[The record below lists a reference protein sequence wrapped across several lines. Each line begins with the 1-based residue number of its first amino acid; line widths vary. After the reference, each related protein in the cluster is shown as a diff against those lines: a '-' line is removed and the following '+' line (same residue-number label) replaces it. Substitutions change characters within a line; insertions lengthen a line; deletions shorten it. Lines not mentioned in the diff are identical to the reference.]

1 MRTKFLAGITAA
13 AIIIA
18 APGAFEQN
26 VGVGVGPVGVGI
38 DFSPE
43 QRTIVREYVRRDRPV
58 TFREQV
64 TVGAT
69 LPEDVEIRSVPTEW
83 GPAAAR
89 YRYVYS
95 GDRVYFVEPSTRR
108 VIQII
113 D

>member
-1 MRTKFLAGITAA
+1 MKTKFLAAITAA
-13 AIIIA
+13 SVIA
-18 APGAFEQN
+18 ASAAFAQN

-95 GDRVYFVEPSTRR
+95 ATGFTLLSPQLDGLCT
-108 VIQII
+108 
-113 D
+113 